1 MSTPKTSAEPL
12 AIMGGTP
19 TRSTFLPYGRQ
30 QLEETDIEAAVEV
43 LRSDW
48 ITTGPKV
55 QEFEEAIAN
64 YVGARFAVAFTS
76 GTAALHGAAFAA
88 GLGPGDQAITTP
100 MTFAATANCV
110 LYMGAEPV
118 FADVSSDTLNIDL
131 DHVANLM
138 NAKTKAILPVD
149 FAGHPVELDRLLE
162 LAQQHNLVV
171 IEDAAHA
178 LGATYKERTIGGLSH
193 MTIFSFHPVKHL
205 TTGEGGMVTT
215 NDPDL
220 ANRLRSFRNHGI
232 DQDSRQRQDRAEG
245 AWFYEMR
252 DLGYNYRLSD
262 ILCALGTSQLNRL
275 PQNLAR
281 RREVAARYN
290 QAFSGL
296 PGITTPVEYPH
307 VESAWH
313 LYQIRLQ
320 LECFSVGR
328 REIFDALR
336 AENIGVNVHYIPV
349 HLHPYYKEHFG
360 YRGGEYPVAEQ
371 AYETIL
377 SLPMFHAMSDQDF
390 DDVVRAVRRVVG
402 YYDIGNTTTG
412 NAASEGT
419 GQEHH

>member
-1 MSTPKTSAEPL
+1 VSTPKTSAELL
-12 AIMGGTP
+12 AIMGGAP
-19 TRSTFLPYGRQ
+19 TRDTYLPYGRQ
-30 QLEETDIEAAVEV
+30 RLEEADIEAAVEV

-55 QEFEEAIAN
+55 QEFEEAVAS
-64 YVGARFAVAFTS
+64 YVGARFGVAFTS

-100 MTFAATANCV
+100 ITFAATANCV

-118 FADVSSDTLNIDL
+118 FADVTPDTLNIDPDQIAKL
-131 DHVANLM
+131 INS
-138 NAKTKAILPVD
+138 KTKAILPVD
-149 FAGHPVELDRLLE
+149 FAGHPVELDRILE
-162 LAQQHNLVV
+162 IAEQHNLVV

-178 LGATYKERTIGGLSH
+178 LGASYKEQPIGSLSH
-193 MTIFSFHPVKHL
+193 MTVFSFHPVKHL

-215 NDPDL
+215 DDPDL

-245 AWFYEMR
+245 SWFYEMR

-262 ILCALGTSQLNRL
+262 ILCALGLSQLSRM

-281 RREVAARYN
+281 RREIAAHYN
-290 QAFSGL
+290 QAFFNL
-296 PGITTPVEYPH
+296 PGVATPIEYPY

-313 LYQIRLQ
+313 LYQIRLN
-320 LECFSVGR
+320 LESLSVGR

-349 HLHPYYKEHFG
+349 HLHPYYKERFG
-360 YRGGEYPVAEQ
+360 YSGGEFPVAEQ
-371 AYETIL
+371 AYETLL
-377 SLPMFHAMSDQDF
+377 SLPMFHSMSDQDI
-390 DDVVRAVRRVVG
+390 DDTVQAVRRVVG
-402 YYDIGNTTTG
+402 YYHVGSTAPN
-412 NAASEGT
+412 GT
-419 GQEHH
+419 GQDHE

>member
-1 MSTPKTSAEPL
+1 VTTPKTSSDLL

-19 TRSTFLPYGRQ
+19 TRSKLLPYGRQ
-30 QLEETDIEAAVEV
+30 KLEEADIEAAVEV

-55 QEFEEAIAN
+55 NELEEGIAS
-64 YVGARFAVAFTS
+64 YVGARHAVAFTS

-118 FADVSSDTLNIDL
+118 FVDVSPDTLNIDP
-131 DHVANLM
+131 DQIAGAVNS
-138 NAKTKAILPVD
+138 KTKAILPVD
-149 FAGHPVELDRLLE
+149 FAGHPVDLDRILQI
-162 LAQQHNLVV
+162 AQEHNLVV

-178 LGATYKERTIGGLSH
+178 LGASYKERPVGSLSH
-193 MTIFSFHPVKHL
+193 MTVFSFHPVKHL

-215 NDPDL
+215 DDPDL

-232 DQDSRQRQDRAEG
+232 DQDASQRQDRAEG
-245 AWFYEMR
+245 PWFYEMQ

-262 ILCALGTSQLNRL
+262 ILCALGISQLNRM
-275 PQNLAR
+275 PENLAR

-290 QAFSGL
+290 EAFSDLRGVA
-296 PGITTPVEYPH
+296 TPVEYPY

-320 LECFSVGR
+320 SDFLMVGR
-328 REIFDALR
+328 RQIFDALR

-349 HLHPYYKEHFG
+349 HLHPYYRNQFG
-360 YRGGEYPVAEQ
+360 YVGGEYPVAEE
-371 AYETIL
+371 AYETLL
-377 SLPMFHAMSDQDF
+377 SLPMFHSISDQDI
-390 DDVVRAVRRVVG
+390 DDVVRAVRKVVG
-402 YYDIGNTTTG
+402 YYDIGNT
-412 NAASEGT
+412 A
-419 GQEHH
+419 